1 MVGRLTMLIRGR
13 SSRPVMNFIRARLA
27 VATRM
32 FALMQQVD
40 IDWEFLQ
47 GRLVPIVLKNGFVGS
62 DAQH

>member
-1 MVGRLTMLIRGR
+1 M
-13 SSRPVMNFIRARLA
+13 RLA

-32 FALMQQVD
+32 FALMQQAD

-47 GRLVPIVLKNGFVGS
+47 GRLVPIVLKNDFVGS

>member
-1 MVGRLTMLIRGR
+1 MD
-13 SSRPVMNFIRARLA
+13 FIRARLRPRM
-27 VATRM
+27 RM

-47 GRLVPIVLKNGFVGS
+47 GRLVPIVLKNDFVGS